1 SAAPTL
7 STRTAPIFLELTP
20 DWRVL
25 GFAASLAALTCLL
38 FGLAPAIR
46 ATRMDPGAAMK
57 AGGRSMTAG
66 RERFSLRRALAVTQ
80 VALSLVLVA
89 GALLFSRSLG
99 KLLTAP
105 TGFRQEGILIAD
117 VGFRRPYLPLDRYPA
132 IQDALLARVR
142 AIPGVESV
150 AFTHIMPLRG
160 GGSLH
165 VWMEGADAR
174 QRQRTS
180 LSRVGPDYFK
190 TMEIPLLA
198 GREFDA
204 RDRADAPRVAIV
216 NEAFA
221 RKFLHG
227 ADPVGQRFWMEG
239 MGEMPET
246 RYEIVGLAQDT
257 KYEDLREEFRP
268 IAYTAPAQL
277 VGASPGG
284 PVVIRSRLPQAEM
297 VAAVKRVL
305 NEIDPSI
312 TVSFQ
317 VFKPMI
323 EATILRERLMAML
336 SGFFG
341 MLALLLA
348 CVGLYG
354 ILSYGVASRTNEIGI
369 RMALGAQRRD
379 VFWLILREAL
389 LLVTAGVAVG
399 LPIIFAGAR
408 LASTLL
414 FGLTPTDPVSLL
426 LAALLM
432 LAVAMVSCWIPA
444 RRATKVDPITAL
456 RFE

>member
-1 SAAPTL
+1 
-7 STRTAPIFLELTP
+7 
-20 DWRVL
+20 
-25 GFAASLAALTCLL
+25 
-38 FGLAPAIR
+38 
-46 ATRMDPGAAMK
+46 
-57 AGGRSMTAG
+57 
-66 RERFSLRRALAVTQ
+66 
-80 VALSLVLVA
+80 
-89 GALLFSRSLG
+89 
-99 KLLTAP
+99 
-105 TGFRQEGILIAD
+105 
-117 VGFRRPYLPLDRYPA
+117 
-132 IQDALLARVR
+132 
-142 AIPGVESV
+142 VESV
-150 AFTHIMPLRG
+150 AFTNTIPLPAV
-160 GGSLH
+160 GSIH
-165 VWMEGADAR
+165 VWTDGADAP
-174 QRQRTS
+174 QKQRTS
-180 LSRVGPDYFK
+180 HGSVGPDYFK
-190 TMEIPLLA
+190 TLEIPVLA

-239 MGEMPET
+239 MGPIPET
-246 RYEIVGLAQDT
+246 RYEIVGLVRDT
-257 KYEDLREEFRP
+257 KFVDLREEFRP

-317 VFKPMI
+317 GFKQMI
-323 EATILRERLMAML
+323 EVTILRERLMAML
-336 SGFFG
+336 SSFFG

-348 CVGLYG
+348 CIGLYG

-389 LLVTAGVAVG
+389 LLGIAGVAVG
-399 LPIIFAGAR
+399 LPMIFAVAR

-414 FGLTPTDPVSLL
+414 FGLTPTDPISLL

-432 LAVAMVSCWIPA
+432 LAVAMVACWLPA
-444 RRATKVDPITAL
+444 RRAAQVDPIVAL
-456 RFE
+456 RNE